1 MRLVPRSAVFMSELI
16 IRPSPDLMLRTM
28 SDSTP
33 SRQTGVSELW
43 GIVLLTLSAL
53 MVFSLVSYHW
63 EDISF
68 LKVPANDPPLNFI
81 GPAGAWFA
89 FVSLM
94 IMGLGAF
101 LLPVM
106 GIALALFLLFRSD
119 TSVGRRCVWGLVI
132 ILTASSILTLHD
144 SGWES
149 LCGKLNISGIP
160 GGLFGWLVADCGLEA
175 LLGNTGATVLMVG
188 LLACGLV
195 MFVGK
200 PALLRFFQGISAGA
214 LFLKTR
220 FREMLDARRD
230 QFEKLAREEREIV
243 RQIAQKEK
251 EMKKE
256 QRQARAI
263 MPEPTQGIP
272 ASQRQENIFPV
283 METPPPSKARK
294 EPDKPRPKPDK
305 SPKPESMEAAVPAAE
320 YQLPPLSILQPIP
333 LANDRNIKGDVQTTA
348 RVLMETL
355 AEFGIECEVK
365 SIVEGPVVTRYELLP
380 AAGVRVERIG
390 QLSNNLALTLK
401 AHSVRVQAPIP
412 GKGLVGIEVPNSMAT
427 KVCLREILEGE
438 QWQSSKAAIPLM
450 LGKDVGGSD
459 LIADLATM
467 PHMLIAGATGS
478 GKTVCMN
485 SILAGL
491 LMSRKPSELKM
502 ILVDPK
508 IIEFSVYQDIPHL
521 LVPVITEA
529 KKVAFGLRW
538 AINEME
544 KRYKQFA
551 RVGVRNIQS
560 FNARPRDLPL
570 PVEAPES
577 GGEAPLPET
586 LPYVLIIIDELADL
600 MLVAQAEVENS
611 IARLAQLSRA
621 VGIHMILA
629 TQRPSVNVITGT
641 IKANFPARISFQV
654 AQQVDS
660 RTILDGP
667 GAEKLLGRGD
677 MLILPPGVSK
687 LVRAQGAMTTDDD
700 IKAIVEFIKKQ
711 SRPDY
716 IKDLKEKI
724 ENPAASVA
732 LEDDGI
738 DDDLLQMAVAVIR
751 ESRKAS
757 VSHLQRRLRIGYNR
771 AGRVMDKLEEMGIV
785 GPAHGSDPREIL
797 VDLDGDIPS
806 RPSVQEENT

>member
-1 MRLVPRSAVFMSELI
+1 
-16 IRPSPDLMLRTM
+16 MLLAGSGLLALHAGGWETLC
-28 SDSTP
+28 
-33 SRQTGVSELW
+33 RQ
-43 GIVLLTLSAL
+43 
-53 MVFSLVSYHW
+53 F
-63 EDISF
+63 
-68 LKVPANDPPLNFI
+68 N
-81 GPAGAWFA
+81 
-89 FVSLM
+89 
-94 IMGLGAF
+94 IMG
-101 LLPVM
+101 
-106 GIALALFLLFRSD
+106 
-119 TSVGRRCVWGLVI
+119 
-132 ILTASSILTLHD
+132 
-144 SGWES
+144 
-149 LCGKLNISGIP
+149 IS
-160 GGLFGWLVADCGLEA
+160 GGLFGWLFAAKWLEG

-188 LLACGLV
+188 FLAGGLL

-200 PALLRFFQGISAGA
+200 RGLLRFINGISAGMLRLRA
-214 LFLKTR
+214 RL
-220 FREMLDARRD
+220 REMMDARRD
-230 QFEKLAREEREIV
+230 RLEKIEREERAIL

-256 QRQARAI
+256 QRQPRMV
-263 MPEPTQGIP
+263 MPEPEATGP
-272 ASQRQENIFPV
+272 RRPEAVFPV
-283 METPPPSKARK
+283 METPPAAKLRK
-294 EPDKPRPKPDK
+294 ELEKPKPA
-305 SPKPESMEAAVPAAE
+305 KPEKSSEPDAAAMPPTD
-320 YQLPPLSILQPIP
+320 YQLPPISILQPIP
-333 LANDRNIKGDVQTTA
+333 LSNDRTIKGDVQTTA
-348 RVLMETL
+348 RVLKETL
-355 AEFGIECEVK
+355 SEFGIECEIKNV
-365 SIVEGPVVTRYELLP
+365 VEGPVVTRYELMP

-401 AHSVRVQAPIP
+401 AQSVRVQAPIP
-412 GKGLVGIEVPNSMAT
+412 GKGLVGIEVPNAMAT
-427 KVCLREILEGE
+427 KVYLREILDGE
-438 QWQSSKAAIPLM
+438 QWQSSRAAIPLI

-459 LIADLATM
+459 LIADLSTM

-502 ILVDPK
+502 ILIDPK
-508 IIEFSVYQDIPHL
+508 IVEFSVYQDIPHL

-544 KRYKQFA
+544 KRYKLFA
-551 RVGVRNIQS
+551 RAGVRNIQS
-560 FNARPRDLPL
+560 FNARSAAASPPPADSDDAGLD
-570 PVEAPES
+570 
-577 GGEAPLPET
+577 APLPAS
-586 LPYVLIIIDELADL
+586 LPYIVIIIDELADL
-600 MLVAQAEVENS
+600 MLVAQAEVENA

-621 VGIHMILA
+621 VGIHLILA

-641 IKANFPARISFQV
+641 IKANFPARVSFQV

-700 IKAIVEFIKKQ
+700 IRTIVEFIKKQ
-711 SRPDY
+711 SSPDY

-732 LEDDGI
+732 LEDDGV
-738 DDDLLQMAVAVIR
+738 DDDVLQMAIAVIR

-771 AGRVMDKLEEMGIV
+771 AGRVMDKIEEMGLV

-797 VDLDGDIPS
+797 IDLDGEIPADS
-806 RPSVQEENT
+806 SAQEGKLNG

>member
-1 MRLVPRSAVFMSELI
+1 
-16 IRPSPDLMLRTM
+16 M
-28 SDSTP
+28 SDST
-33 SRQTGVSELW
+33 SNRQTGINELW
-43 GIVLLTLSAL
+43 GIILLTLGAL
-53 MVFSLVSYHW
+53 MLLSLLSYRW
-63 EDISF
+63 EDIHL
-68 LKVPANDPPLNFI
+68 LKAPPNDPPLNFI
-81 GPAGAWFA
+81 GPVGAWFA
-89 FVSLM
+89 FVNLM
-94 IMGLGAF
+94 TIGLGAF
-101 LLPVM
+101 LLPVVC
-106 GIALALFLLFRSD
+106 GVLGFLKLFRSEAA
-119 TSVGRRCVWGLVI
+119 TWQRFTWGLVM
-132 ILTASSILTLHD
+132 ILAFSGLLALHA

-149 LCGKLNISGIP
+149 LCRWFNIEGIS
-160 GGLFGWLVADCGLEA
+160 GGLFGWLVANKGLES
-175 LLGNTGATVLMVG
+175 LLGNTGATVLTAG
-188 LLACGLV
+188 FLAGSSI

-200 PALLRFFQGISAGA
+200 PALLRFFQWISAGT
-214 LFLKTR
+214 LLLKTR
-220 FREMLDARRD
+220 IREAMDARRD
-230 QFEKLAREEREIV
+230 QLEKISREERDIV

-251 EMKKE
+251 EMKKA
-256 QRQARAI
+256 QRQPQAVTSESVPVA
-263 MPEPTQGIP
+263 EPVLE
-272 ASQRQENIFPV
+272 ASGSRKPDTIFPIT
-283 METPPPSKARK
+283 EAPPQPKPRK
-294 EPDKPRPKPDK
+294 EQEKQKPRPEKAPAGGAVL
-305 SPKPESMEAAVPAAE
+305 AASTKPAAE
-320 YQLPPLSILQPIP
+320 YQLPPLGILQSIP
-333 LANDRNIKGDVQTTA
+333 SSNDRTIKGDVQTTA
-348 RVLMETL
+348 RVLKETL

-365 SIVEGPVVTRYELLP
+365 NIVEGPVVTRYELLP

-401 AHSVRVQAPIP
+401 AQSVRVQAPIP
-412 GKGLVGIEVPNSMAT
+412 GKGLVGIEVPNAMAT
-427 KVCLREILEGE
+427 KIYLREILEGE
-438 QWQSSKAAIPLM
+438 QWQSSKAAIPVI

-491 LMSRKPSELKM
+491 LMARKPSELKL

-544 KRYKQFA
+544 KRYKMFA
-551 RVGVRNIQS
+551 RAGVRNIQTYNS
-560 FNARPRDLPL
+560 RPPD
-570 PVEAPES
+570 APPAPDPS
-577 GGEAPLPET
+577 GDNGEAPLPDT
-586 LPYVLIIIDELADL
+586 VPYIVIIVDELADL
-600 MLVAQAEVENS
+600 MLVAQADVENS

-621 VGIHMILA
+621 VGIHLILA

-641 IKANFPARISFQV
+641 IKANFPARVSFQV

-700 IKAIVEFIKKQ
+700 IRAIVEFIKKQ

-716 IKDLKEKI
+716 IVELKEKI
-724 ENPAASVA
+724 ENPAASSA

-738 DDDLLQMAVAVIR
+738 DDDLLQMAIAIVR

-771 AGRVMDKLEEMGIV
+771 AGRVMDKMEEMGIV

-797 VDLDGDIPS
+797 IDLDGEIPAG
-806 RPSVQEENT
+806 PAAQEEKE

>member
-1 MRLVPRSAVFMSELI
+1 
-16 IRPSPDLMLRTM
+16 M

-33 SRQTGVSELW
+33 SRQSGISELW

-53 MVFSLVSYHW
+53 MVLSLVSYRW
-63 EDISF
+63 EDILL
-68 LKVPANDPPLNFI
+68 LKVPSNDPPLNFI

-94 IMGLGAF
+94 ILGLGAF
-101 LLPVM
+101 LLPIVCGMM
-106 GIALALFLLFRSD
+106 GLFFLFRSAV
-119 TSVGRRCVWGLVI
+119 SAGRRLAWGCAVI
-132 ILTASSILTLHD
+132 LAVSGLLTLHA
-144 SGWES
+144 SGWGS
-149 LCGKLNISGIP
+149 LCAQFNISGIT
-160 GGLFGWLVADCGLEA
+160 GGLFGWLVADQWIEG
-175 LLGNTGATVLMVG
+175 LLGNTGATVLMAG
-188 LLACGLV
+188 LLVCGLI

-200 PALLRFFQGISAGA
+200 PGLFRFFHGISQAA

-230 QFEKLAREEREIV
+230 QLERIDREEREIA

-256 QRQARAI
+256 QRQPRTV
-263 MPEPTQGIP
+263 MPEPSAGP
-272 ASQRQENIFPV
+272 QRPETIFPV
-283 METPPPSKARK
+283 MEPPPAKPRK
-294 EPDKPRPKPDK
+294 EPEKQRA
-305 SPKPESMEAAVPAAE
+305 KPEKPAPAGALLAASAAPPPAD

-333 LANDRNIKGDVQTTA
+333 SSNDRTIKGDVQTTA
-348 RVLMETL
+348 RVLKETL

-365 SIVEGPVVTRYELLP
+365 NIVEGPVVTRYELLP

-401 AHSVRVQAPIP
+401 AQSIRVQAPIP
-412 GKGLVGIEVPNSMAT
+412 GKGLVGIEVPNMMAN
-427 KVCLREILEGE
+427 KVYLREILEGE
-438 QWQSSKAAIPLM
+438 QWQSSKAAIPLI

-467 PHMLIAGATGS
+467 PHLLIAGATGS

-544 KRYKQFA
+544 KRYKIFA
-551 RVGVRNIQS
+551 RAGVRNIQS
-560 FNARPRDLPL
+560 FNVRPPVVAPPPESSEDGAETPL
-570 PVEAPES
+570 PD
-577 GGEAPLPET
+577 T
-586 LPYVLIIIDELADL
+586 LPYIVIIIDELADL
-600 MLVAQAEVENS
+600 MLVAQADVENS

-641 IKANFPARISFQV
+641 IKANFPARLSFQV

-724 ENPAASVA
+724 ENPAASLA

-738 DDDLLQMAVAVIR
+738 DDDLLQMAVAIIR

-771 AGRVMDKLEEMGIV
+771 AGRLMDKLEEMGIV

-797 VDLDGDIPS
+797 VDLDGDIPAGS
-806 RPSVQEENT
+806 SNQEEKE

>member
-1 MRLVPRSAVFMSELI
+1 MR
-16 IRPSPDLMLRTM
+16 
-28 SDSTP
+28 
-33 SRQTGVSELW
+33 ELW
-43 GIVLLTLSAL
+43 GIVLLTLSVLMLLAL
-53 MVFSLVSYHW
+53 ISYHW
-63 EDISF
+63 KDIC
-68 LKVPANDPPLNFI
+68 LLQVPPDDPPLNFI

-89 FVSLM
+89 FASLM
-94 IMGLGAF
+94 AFGLGAF
-101 LLPVM
+101 LIPVWCGLLGFFM
-106 GIALALFLLFRSD
+106 LFRSAA
-119 TSVGRRCVWGLVI
+119 SLGRFAWGLTV
-132 ILTASSILTLHD
+132 LLACSGLLALHAG
-144 SGWES
+144 GWETP
-149 LCGKLNISGIP
+149 CRHLNITGIS
-160 GGLFGWLVADCGLEA
+160 GGLFGWLVASKWMEG
-175 LLGNTGATVLMVG
+175 LLGKAGASVLLAGFLAGG
-188 LLACGLV
+188 LL
-195 MFVGK
+195 MFIGK
-200 PALLRFFQGISAGA
+200 RDLRRFGTGISAGIQSLRA
-214 LFLKTR
+214 KL
-220 FREMLDARRD
+220 REMMDARRD
-230 QFEKLAREEREIV
+230 RLEKIEMEEREII
-243 RQIAQKEK
+243 RQIARKEK

-256 QRQARAI
+256 QRQPRTVLPD
-263 MPEPTQGIP
+263 PETTGPRRP
-272 ASQRQENIFPV
+272 DAVFPV
-283 METPPPSKARK
+283 METPLPAKLPK
-294 EPDKPRPKPDK
+294 ELERPKPAK
-305 SPKPESMEAAVPAAE
+305 SEKTSSPDAPAMPLLD
-320 YQLPPLSILQPIP
+320 YQLPPIDLLQPIP
-333 LANDRNIKGDVQTTA
+333 VSNDRVIKGDVQTTA
-348 RVLMETL
+348 KVLKETL
-355 AEFGIECEVK
+355 AEFGIECEIK
-365 SIVEGPVVTRYELLP
+365 NIVEGPVVTRYELMP

-401 AHSVRVQAPIP
+401 AQSVRVQAPIP
-412 GKGLVGIEVPNSMAT
+412 GKGLVGIEVPNTMAT
-427 KVCLREILEGE
+427 KVYLREILEGE
-438 QWQSSKAAIPLM
+438 QWQSSRAAIPLI

-508 IIEFSVYQDIPHL
+508 IVEFSVYQDIPHL
-521 LVPVITEA
+521 LVPVITDS

-551 RVGVRNIQS
+551 RAGVRNIQS
-560 FNARPRDLPL
+560 FNSRTVAAG
-570 PVEAPES
+570 APPADSDAEVL
-577 GGEAPLPET
+577 EAPLPAN
-586 LPYVLIIIDELADL
+586 LPYIVIIIDELADL
-600 MLVAQAEVENS
+600 MLVAQADVENA

-621 VGIHMILA
+621 VGIHLILA

-641 IKANFPARISFQV
+641 IKANFPARVSFQV

-687 LVRAQGAMTTDDD
+687 LVRAQGALTGDED
-700 IKAIVEFIKKQ
+700 IRTIVEFIKKQ

-732 LEDDGI
+732 LEDDGV
-738 DDDLLQMAVAVIR
+738 DDDVLQMAIAVIR

-771 AGRVMDKLEEMGIV
+771 AGRVMDKMEEMGIV

-797 VDLDGDIPS
+797 IDLDGEIPADS
-806 RPSVQEENT
+806 IASEEKI

>member
-1 MRLVPRSAVFMSELI
+1 MVLSLI
-16 IRPSPDLMLRTM
+16 
-28 SDSTP
+28 
-33 SRQTGVSELW
+33 
-43 GIVLLTLSAL
+43 
-53 MVFSLVSYHW
+53 SYRW
-63 EDISF
+63 EDIF
-68 LKVPANDPPLNFI
+68 LLKVPPNDPPLNFI

-94 IMGLGAF
+94 ILGMGAF
-101 LLPVM
+101 LLPIM
-106 GIALALFLLFRSD
+106 GGVIGLFFLFRSAV
-119 TSVGRRCVWGLVI
+119 SAGQRFAWGWAVI
-132 ILTASSILTLHD
+132 LAISGLLTLHP
-144 SGWES
+144 SGWGS
-149 LCGKLNISGIP
+149 LCTQFNIIGIT
-160 GGLFGWLVADCGLEA
+160 GGLFGWLVADQWIEG
-175 LLGNTGATVLMVG
+175 LLGNTGATVLMAG
-188 LLACGLV
+188 LLAGGLI
-195 MFVGK
+195 MFIGK
-200 PALLRFFQGISAGA
+200 PGLFRFFHGISQTV

-220 FREMLDARRD
+220 FCAMMDARRD
-230 QFEKLAREEREIV
+230 QLERIDREEREIA

-251 EMKKE
+251 EVKKE
-256 QRQARAI
+256 QRQPRAV
-263 MPEPTQGIP
+263 MPVPEDTGPRRP
-272 ASQRQENIFPV
+272 EAIFPV
-283 METPPPSKARK
+283 METPPPAKPRK
-294 EPDKPRPKPDK
+294 EPEKQKA
-305 SPKPESMEAAVPAAE
+305 KPEKPAPVGALLAE
-320 YQLPPLSILQPIP
+320 SANPPPADYQLPPLSLLQPIP
-333 LANDRNIKGDVQTTA
+333 SSNDRTIKGDIQTTA
-348 RVLMETL
+348 RVLRETL
-355 AEFGIECEVK
+355 AEFGIECEIKNV
-365 SIVEGPVVTRYELLP
+365 VEGPVVTRYELLP

-401 AHSVRVQAPIP
+401 AQSVRVQAPIP
-412 GKGLVGIEVPNSMAT
+412 GKGLVGIEVPNMMAT
-427 KVCLREILEGE
+427 KVYLREILEGE
-438 QWQSSKAAIPLM
+438 QWQSSKAAIPLI

-544 KRYKQFA
+544 KRYKIFA
-551 RVGVRNIQS
+551 RAGVRNIQS
-560 FNARPRDLPL
+560 FNVRPRAAPPPRESSADGADTPL
-570 PVEAPES
+570 PDI
-577 GGEAPLPET
+577 
-586 LPYVLIIIDELADL
+586 LPYIVIIIDELADL
-600 MLVAQAEVENS
+600 MLVAQADVENA

-641 IKANFPARISFQV
+641 IKANFPARLSFQV

-687 LVRAQGAMTTDDD
+687 LVRAQGAMTADED
-700 IKAIVEFIKKQ
+700 IKVIVDFIKKQ

-724 ENPAASVA
+724 ENPAASMA

-738 DDDLLQMAVAVIR
+738 DDDLLQMAVAIIR

-771 AGRVMDKLEEMGIV
+771 AGRLMDKLEEMGIV

-797 VDLDGDIPS
+797 VDLDGDIPADTS
-806 RPSVQEENT
+806 TQEEKQ

>member
-1 MRLVPRSAVFMSELI
+1 MSETT
-16 IRPSPDLMLRTM
+16 S
-28 SDSTP
+28 
-33 SRQTGVSELW
+33 SRQNGMRELW
-43 GIVLLTLSAL
+43 GIILLTLSVLMAL
-53 MVFSLVSYHW
+53 ALGSTHWGDVSA
-63 EDISF
+63 
-68 LKVPANDPPLNFI
+68 LKAPPNDPPLNFI

-89 FVSLM
+89 FVGLM
-94 IMGLGAF
+94 AFGLGAF
-101 LLPVM
+101 LIPAWCGLVGVCM
-106 GIALALFLLFRSD
+106 LFRSD
-119 TSVGRRCVWGLVI
+119 GAPARLAWGGAVLLAASGLLALHAADWSAACRHFNIEGLSGGLV
-132 ILTASSILTLHD
+132 
-144 SGWES
+144 GS
-149 LCGKLNISGIP
+149 LAGDPGIE
-160 GGLFGWLVADCGLEA
+160 G
-175 LLGNTGATVLMVG
+175 LLGRTGATVLLVG
-188 LLACGLV
+188 LLAGSLVMLVGRRALFRLAAGTAGLV
-195 MFVGK
+195 GR
-200 PALLRFFQGISAGA
+200 LRARWA
-214 LFLKTR
+214 A
-220 FREMLDARRD
+220 MLDARRD
-230 QFEKLAREEREIV
+230 RLEKIEREERDLL
-243 RQIAQKEK
+243 RQIARKEK
-251 EMKKE
+251 EVKKE
-256 QRQARAI
+256 PRPPRTVI
-263 MPEPTQGIP
+263 PEPAAPRKPDTV
-272 ASQRQENIFPV
+272 FPV
-283 METPPPSKARK
+283 METPPAPPAKPRR
-294 EPDKPRPKPDK
+294 EPEKPKPRPAPR
-305 SPKPESMEAAVPAAE
+305 PAEAKEGPAEPGMAAAD
-320 YQLPPLSILQPIP
+320 YQLPPLDLLQPLP
-333 LANDRNIKGDVQTTA
+333 LANDRSIKGDTQTTA
-348 RVLMETL
+348 RVLQETL

-365 SIVEGPVVTRYELLP
+365 NIVEGPVVTRYELLP

-401 AHSVRVQAPIP
+401 AQSVRVQAPIP
-412 GKGLVGIEVPNSMAT
+412 GKGLVGIEVPNTMAT
-427 KVCLREILEGE
+427 KICLREILEGE
-438 QWQSSKAAIPLM
+438 QWQSSRAAIPLI

-485 SILAGL
+485 TILAGL

-544 KRYKQFA
+544 KRYKLFA
-551 RVGVRNIQS
+551 RAGARNIQS
-560 FNARPRDLPL
+560 FNARPPAPAAPPEAGEDGNGEKAEEPL
-570 PVEAPES
+570 PA
-577 GGEAPLPET
+577 T
-586 LPYVLIIIDELADL
+586 LPYIVIIIDELADL
-600 MLVAQAEVENS
+600 MLVAQADVENA

-621 VGIHMILA
+621 VGIHLILA

-641 IKANFPARISFQV
+641 IKANFPARVSFQV

-687 LVRAQGAMTTDDD
+687 LVRAQGAMTADDD
-700 IKAIVEFIKKQ
+700 IRAIVEFIKKQ

-716 IKDLKEKI
+716 VRDLKEKI

-738 DDDLLQMAVAVIR
+738 DDDLLQMSIAIIR

-771 AGRVMDKLEEMGIV
+771 AGRVMDKLEEMGVV

-797 VDLDGDIPS
+797 IDLDGEIPS
-806 RPSVQEENT
+806 DSSAREEPT